1 MAAEV
6 DPWLQYT
13 RWEEV
18 LARSK
23 HSLVKTTIFTT
34 TTTTTKP
41 ELKQVL

>member
-1 MAAEV
+1 MATEV

-23 HSLVKTTIFTT
+23 HSLVETAVFTA

-41 ELKQVL
+41 KLEQVL